1 MGRHLGI
8 DFSLI
13 LLDFGTQVG
22 TQNPHKIGLAGL
34 AWRHGVAWKAWK
46 A

>member
-8 DFSLI
+8 DLCSI
-13 LLDFGTQVG
+13 LVDFGTQVG

-34 AWRHGVAWKAWK
+34 ACRHGVAWKA
-46 A
+46 